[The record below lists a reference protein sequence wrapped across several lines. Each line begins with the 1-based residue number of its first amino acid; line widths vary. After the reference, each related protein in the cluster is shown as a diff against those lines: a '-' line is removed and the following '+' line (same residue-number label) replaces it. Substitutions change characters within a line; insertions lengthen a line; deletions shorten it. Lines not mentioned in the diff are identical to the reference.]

1 MYRRIARRGKQL
13 PLLLIQKGLL
23 VLGVISILSACSSN
37 APKLPEFSAS
47 GFIADDG
54 VIRMWRLNDAKSQPL
69 VLMVVYSPYKGTG
82 TSVNF
87 FEYRSGALWQIRSQV
102 LNQQSGDIMEQLRF
116 NKNDEVIFMQ
126 RVQQNSK
133 IPLSTDE
140 IARWRFEAE
149 RILETNTALIVG
161 DVKLYQGHW
170 QQGKVTTCE
179 GEIRDVTFEPYAQN
193 WIESRAKIWHSQ
205 LNLAWLESPEGT
217 QLLMVADTDFC
228 RWQPSRD
235 SL

>member
-1 MYRRIARRGKQL
+1 M
-13 PLLLIQKGLL
+13 
-23 VLGVISILSACSSN
+23 LSACSSN

-69 VLMVVYSPYKGTG
+69 VLMVVYSPYKGTD

-87 FEYRSGALWQIRSQV
+87 FEYRSGNLWQIRSQI
-102 LNQQSGDIMEQLRF
+102 LNQQGGDITEQLRF
-116 NKNDEVIFMQ
+116 DKNNDVIFMQ
-126 RVQQNSK
+126 RAQDGSK
-133 IPLSTDE
+133 TPLSTDE
-140 IARWRFEAE
+140 ITRWRFEAQ
-149 RILETNTALIVG
+149 RVLETNTALIVG
-161 DVKLYQGHW
+161 GVKLYQGRW

-179 GEIRDVTFEPYAQN
+179 GDVREVTFEPYAEN
-193 WIESRAKIWHSQ
+193 WLQSRAKVWHSQ
-205 LNLAWLESPEGT
+205 LNLAWLESSEGN

-228 RWQPSRD
+228 RWQPSKD

>member
-1 MYRRIARRGKQL
+1 M
-13 PLLLIQKGLL
+13 
-23 VLGVISILSACSSN
+23 LSACSSN

-54 VIRMWRLNDAKSQPL
+54 VIRMWRLNNAKSQPL
-69 VLMVVYSPYKGTG
+69 VLMVVYSPYKGTD

-87 FEYRSGALWQIRSQV
+87 FEYRSGNLWQIRSQI
-102 LNQQSGDIMEQLRF
+102 LNQKNGDITEQLRF
-116 NKNDEVIFMQ
+116 DKNNEVIFMQ
-126 RVQQNSK
+126 RTQDGYK
-133 IPLSTDE
+133 TPLSTDE
-140 IARWRFEAE
+140 ITRWRFEAE

-161 DVKLYQGHW
+161 GVKLYQGRW

-179 GEIRDVTFEPYAQN
+179 GDVREVTFEPYAEN
-193 WIESRAKIWHSQ
+193 WLQSRAKVWHSQ
-205 LNLAWLESPEGT
+205 LNLAWLESSEGN

-228 RWQPSRD
+228 RWQPSKD

>member
-1 MYRRIARRGKQL
+1 M
-13 PLLLIQKGLL
+13 
-23 VLGVISILSACSSN
+23 LSACSSN

-54 VIRMWRLNDAKSQPL
+54 VIRMWRLNNAKSQPL
-69 VLMVVYSPYKGTG
+69 VLMVVYSPYKGTD

-87 FEYRSGALWQIRSQV
+87 FEYRSGNLWQIRSQI
-102 LNQQSGDIMEQLRF
+102 LNQKNGDITEQLRF
-116 NKNDEVIFMQ
+116 DKNNEVIFMQ
-126 RVQQNSK
+126 RTQDGYK
-133 IPLSTDE
+133 TPLSTDE
-140 IARWRFEAE
+140 ITRWRFEAE

-161 DVKLYQGHW
+161 GVKLYQGRW

-179 GEIRDVTFEPYAQN
+179 GDVREVTFEPYAEN
-193 WIESRAKIWHSQ
+193 WLQSRAKVWHSQ
-205 LNLAWLESPEGT
+205 LNLAWLESSEGN

-228 RWQPSRD
+228 RWQPSED

>member
-1 MYRRIARRGKQL
+1 M
-13 PLLLIQKGLL
+13 
-23 VLGVISILSACSSN
+23 LSACSSN

-54 VIRMWRLNDAKSQPL
+54 VIRMWRLNNAKSQPL
-69 VLMVVYSPYKGTG
+69 VLMVVYCPYKGTD

-87 FEYRSGALWQIRSQV
+87 FEYRSGNLWQIRSQI
-102 LNQQSGDIMEQLRF
+102 LNQKNGDITEQLRF
-116 NKNDEVIFMQ
+116 DKNNEVIFMQ
-126 RVQQNSK
+126 RTQDGYK
-133 IPLSTDE
+133 TPLSTDE
-140 IARWRFEAE
+140 ITRWRFEAE

-161 DVKLYQGHW
+161 GVKLYQGRW

-179 GEIRDVTFEPYAQN
+179 GDVREVTFEPYAEN
-193 WIESRAKIWHSQ
+193 WLQSRAKVWHSQ
-205 LNLAWLESPEGT
+205 LNLAWLESSEGN

-228 RWQPSRD
+228 RWQPSKD

>member
-1 MYRRIARRGKQL
+1 M
-13 PLLLIQKGLL
+13 
-23 VLGVISILSACSSN
+23 LSACSSN

-69 VLMVVYSPYKGTG
+69 VLMVVYSPYKGTD

-87 FEYRSGALWQIRSQV
+87 FEYRSGNLWQIRSQI
-102 LNQQSGDIMEQLRF
+102 LNQKDGDITEQLRF
-116 NKNDEVIFMQ
+116 DKNNDVIFMQ
-126 RVQQNSK
+126 RAQDGSK
-133 IPLSTDE
+133 TPLSTDE
-140 IARWRFEAE
+140 ITRWRFEAQ

-161 DVKLYQGHW
+161 GVKLYQGRW

-179 GEIRDVTFEPYAQN
+179 GDVRDVTFEPYAEN
-193 WIESRAKIWHSQ
+193 WLQSRAKVWHSQ
-205 LNLAWLESPEGT
+205 LNLAWLESSEGN

-228 RWQPSRD
+228 RWQPSKD

>member
-1 MYRRIARRGKQL
+1 M
-13 PLLLIQKGLL
+13 
-23 VLGVISILSACSSN
+23 LGTISMLSACSSN

-69 VLMVVYSPYKGTG
+69 VLMVVYSPYKGTD

-87 FEYRSGALWQIRSQV
+87 FEYRSGNLWQIRSQI
-102 LNQQSGDIMEQLRF
+102 LNQKNGDITEQLRF
-116 NKNDEVIFMQ
+116 DKNNEVIFMQ
-126 RVQQNSK
+126 RTQDGYK
-133 IPLSTDE
+133 TPLSTDE
-140 IARWRFEAE
+140 ITRWRFEAE

-161 DVKLYQGHW
+161 GVKLYQGRWH
-170 QQGKVTTCE
+170 QGKVTTCE
-179 GEIRDVTFEPYAQN
+179 GDVREVTFEPYAEN
-193 WIESRAKIWHSQ
+193 WLQSRAKVWHSQ
-205 LNLAWLESPEGT
+205 LNLAWLESSEGN

-228 RWQPSRD
+228 RWQPSKD

>member
-1 MYRRIARRGKQL
+1 M
-13 PLLLIQKGLL
+13 
-23 VLGVISILSACSSN
+23 LSACSSN

-54 VIRMWRLNDAKSQPL
+54 VIRMWRLNNAKSQPL
-69 VLMVVYSPYKGTG
+69 VLMVVYSPYKGTD

-87 FEYRSGALWQIRSQV
+87 FEYRSGNLWQIRSQI
-102 LNQQSGDIMEQLRF
+102 LNQKNGDITEQLRF
-116 NKNDEVIFMQ
+116 DKNNDVIFMQ
-126 RVQQNSK
+126 RAQDGHKTS
-133 IPLSTDE
+133 LSADE
-140 IARWRFEAE
+140 ITRWRFEAE

-161 DVKLYQGHW
+161 GVKLYQGRW

-179 GEIRDVTFEPYAQN
+179 GDVREVAFEPYAENWLQN
-193 WIESRAKIWHSQ
+193 RAKVWHSQ
-205 LNLAWLESPEGT
+205 LNLAWLQSSEGN

-228 RWQPSRD
+228 RWQPSKD